1 MYTATEAAF
10 VECVDGNP
18 YSRLAELERVIRWSG
33 GESGRGIHRRSFKK
47 PLKKTPD
54 AKTCTIL
61 GSVSRAQMRVY
72 FGAYPRPKL
81 VYPHQKS
88 IGRIIMKKVWVPRFA
103 VIAK

>member
-10 VECVDGNP
+10 VEWVDGNP
-18 YSRLAELERVIRWSG
+18 YSRLVLLERVIRWSG
-33 GESGRGIHRRSFKK
+33 GESGRGIHKRSFKK

-61 GSVSRAQMRVY
+61 QGVSTARRRVIG
-72 FGAYPRPKL
+72 FYPRPKL

-88 IGRIIMKKVWVPRFA
+88 IGRMIMKKVWVPRFA
-103 VIAK
+103 VTAK